1 MEDRK
6 KIEAVLFAVGDKIEE
21 AELARLT
28 RLPLETVKAELHKLK
43 EDYSQAQSTFIVL
56 NEGTKWKLTVGEDYM
71 PIVQKI
77 VPKTELSR
85 PVLETL
91 AVIAWKSPV
100 LQSNIINIRS
110 SKGYDHI
117 AELEQVGFIT
127 KQKYG
132 RSFMLRLS
140 QQFFEYFDIKGKE
153 QIKDVFKGI
162 KGTEQIASPDK
173 KLHEFAGKGEKTK
186 EEPETEAKPEA
197 ESRSDANLPM
207 ELTPVPTLP
216 ALSES
221 KEPAL
226 PMTQPV
232 PEKAVAGQEPPKPAT
247 PTNSATPAPK
257 QKKEKKPKAE

>member
-21 AELARLT
+21 AELSRLT
-28 RLPLETVKAELHKLK
+28 KLPLETVKAELHKLK
-43 EDYSQAQSTFIVL
+43 EDYSLAKSTFIVL

-110 SKGYDHI
+110 SKAYDHI

-153 QIKDVFKGI
+153 GIKDVFKDI
-162 KGTEQIASPDK
+162 KISGEPAASPDK
-173 KLHEFAGKGEKTK
+173 KLQEFGGAEEATQKT
-186 EEPETEAKPEA
+186 E
-197 ESRSDANLPM
+197 
-207 ELTPVPTLP
+207 
-216 ALSES
+216 
-221 KEPAL
+221 
-226 PMTQPV
+226 
-232 PEKAVAGQEPPKPAT
+232 
-247 PTNSATPAPK
+247 
-257 QKKEKKPKAE
+257 

>member
-28 RLPLETVKAELHKLK
+28 RLPLETVKAELHQLK
-43 EDYSQAQSTFIVL
+43 EDYSQAKSTFIVL

-71 PIVQKI
+71 SLVQKI
-77 VPKTELSR
+77 VPKTELSK

-100 LQSNIINIRS
+100 LQSNIVDIRS
-110 SKGYDHI
+110 SKAYDHI

-153 QIKDVFKGI
+153 GIKDVFKGI
-162 KGTEQIASPDK
+162 NGAEQIASPDK
-173 KLHEFAGKGEKTK
+173 KLNEFTGNDVENNNDDDKGSKGKNNDK
-186 EEPETEAKPEA
+186 
-197 ESRSDANLPM
+197 LPM
-207 ELTPVPTLP
+207 EAPEILP
-216 ALSES
+216 AVEEN
-221 KEPAL
+221 KEPEL
-226 PMTQPV
+226 PVVAEKQIGLPAVPPV
-232 PEKAVAGQEPPKPAT
+232 VSDVKKEPPKP
-247 PTNSATPAPK
+247 SAQP
-257 QKKEKKPKAE
+257 QKRDKKPKPE